1 MSLWGNLNA
10 QNNAPKQTDTTG
22 YGGDTPQ
29 VTGNGQVYYA
39 NTAIGDYIDRAALGI
54 FGVDTSEQTNAEAN
68 TSTKDGSGVPTHA
81 GWVIRKVGTGP
92 IESISVNAHAHLV
105 NSYINFSGGSGKS
118 GSGAIQANARVYVN
132 TTGAVVNVVVGN
144 THGVYANSPIVSN
157 IYTSLH
163 FVQNTASLAGKVTQ
177 GRANAVFTITTG
189 GRSGRVTTETIVA
202 MGSMTGDGSAEV
214 FDKP

>member
-1 MSLWGNLNA
+1 MSLWGNLDA

-39 NTAIGDYIDRAALGI
+39 NTAVGDYIDKAAIGI
-54 FGVDTSEQTNAEAN
+54 FGVDTDEQTGAVGG
-68 TSTKDGSGVPTHA
+68 DGGQGKPQHA
-81 GWVIRKVGTGP
+81 GWVLRKVGTGP
-92 IESISVNAHAHLV
+92 IESITVNAHAHLV

-132 TTGAVVNVVVGN
+132 TTGAVVNVVIGN
-144 THGVYANSPIVSN
+144 THGVYANTPIVSN

-163 FVQNTASLAGKVTQ
+163 FVQNTATLAGKVTQ

-189 GRSGRVTTETIVA
+189 GRSNRVQTETLVA
-202 MGSMTGDGSAEV
+202 MGSMTGDGSNAV
-214 FDKP
+214 FDRTA